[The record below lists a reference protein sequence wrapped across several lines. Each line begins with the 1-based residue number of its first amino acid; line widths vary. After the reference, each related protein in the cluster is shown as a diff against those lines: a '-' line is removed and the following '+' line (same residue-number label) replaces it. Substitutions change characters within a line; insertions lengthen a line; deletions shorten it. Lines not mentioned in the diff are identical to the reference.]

1 MLHNLSL
8 SRLFEDDPNQD
19 CMPTFQDQPTWFYLI
34 LNDSK
39 YLLAVAKFPKL
50 GFEVYHNL
58 RCLPNNGSNQLLWF
72 YVVHFWFMCQFIN
85 LIVLRQWQ
93 YFVVRSFPF
102 KSATSG
108 WFMLFVISSYSCCL
122 TTVYPKSLALERI
135 CEMLGSFAVLNKS
148 VKSGFDMVTKF
159 NLSACTLT

>member
-34 LNDSK
+34 SNDSK
-39 YLLAVAKFPKL
+39 YSLAVAKFPKL

-72 YVVHFWFMCQFIN
+72 LCGPLSVHVPIYKSHRTQTMAIFCSQGVSLSNQQHSDGLCYLSYRRTPVV
-85 LIVLRQWQ
+85 
-93 YFVVRSFPF
+93 
-102 KSATSG
+102 
-108 WFMLFVISSYSCCL
+108 
-122 TTVYPKSLALERI
+122 
-135 CEMLGSFAVLNKS
+135 
-148 VKSGFDMVTKF
+148 
-159 NLSACTLT
+159 